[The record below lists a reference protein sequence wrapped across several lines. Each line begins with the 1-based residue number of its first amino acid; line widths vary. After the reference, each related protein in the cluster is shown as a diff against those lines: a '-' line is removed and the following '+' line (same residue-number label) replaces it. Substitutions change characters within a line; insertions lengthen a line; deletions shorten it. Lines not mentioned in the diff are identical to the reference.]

1 MIFSNLQVGYRMVY
15 TMLSNAMSVFLQN
28 FHCILRPSIS
38 MDKRGHSSLA
48 SHTKAIHNHL
58 ISNDFLIHFSNTFS
72 WFNTSFGYMSHHRRT
87 ALRNIILLY
96 SFTLA
101 FLLYLRFY
109 SLVAWLLV
117 TGTAKTSI
125 PSCAS

>member
-1 MIFSNLQVGYRMVY
+1 MIFLNLQVGYRMVY
-15 TMLSNAMSVFLQN
+15 TMLGSAMSVFLQN

-48 SHTKAIHNHL
+48 SHPKVIHNHL
-58 ISNDFLIHFSNTFS
+58 ISNDFLIHSSNISS
-72 WFNTSFGYMSHHRRT
+72 WINTSFGCMSHDRRT